1 MRMYYVSH
9 PFTGDEEWN
18 KKDAREQVARLK
30 KENPQYLFINPL
42 DAFTYAEDLPYT
54 EIIKQCLE
62 LMRNCDGL
70 VLTGNWENSRGC
82 LLELQEAEQHGL
94 EIIDLTTSPMPKHP
108 QLSPAA
114 EKVVTAVRKMISE
127 FYKNEHERE
136 QENEGYDK
144 GSGK

>member
-62 LMRNCDGL
+62 LVRNCDGL
-70 VLTGNWENSRGC
+70 VLTGDWENSRGC
-82 LLELQEAEQHGL
+82 LLERQEAEQYGL
-94 EIIDLTTSPMPKHP
+94 EIIDLNTSPIPIHEP
-108 QLSPAA
+108 LSPTE
-114 EKVVTAVRKMISE
+114 EKVVTAFRKMIAE
-127 FYKNEHERE
+127 FYKNERKRGQEHERHE
-136 QENEGYDK
+136 
-144 GSGK
+144 

>member
-42 DAFTYAEDLPYT
+42 DAFTYAEDLTYE

-62 LMRNCDGL
+62 LVQKCDGL
-70 VLTGNWENSRGC
+70 VLTGDWKKSRGC
-82 LLELQEAEQHGL
+82 LLERKEAEQYGL
-94 EIIDLTTSPMPKHP
+94 EIIDLNTSPIPIHEP
-108 QLSPAA
+108 LPPTA
-114 EKVVTAVRKMISE
+114 EKVVTAFRKMITE
-127 FYKNEHERE
+127 FYKKERE
-136 QENEGYDK
+136 RKRENE
-144 GSGK
+144 